1 MSQVPSIVLFVHAD
15 PVGPAAV
22 AGPWGEEHHS
32 AGARSA
38 EQALRR
44 AKHQM
49 PAVVVV
55 DCTTG
60 DRAPEQLVLE
70 LRAMDAHVRAIFLV
84 DSRDAART
92 FGLADLGTV
101 LPKKQD
107 IDRLASAVRS
117 AARLRAMAA
126 GVERLRHDTGV
137 GNRPPQRTT
146 GRYDS
151 HAPEGPRSVTEEP
164 ISSRPGV
171 NLSGGRGN
179 RG

>member
-1 MSQVPSIVLFVHAD
+1 MSHDLSLVLFVHAD
-15 PVGPAAV
+15 PVVHELV
-22 AGPWGEEHHS
+22 AGTLGEEHTLV
-32 AGARSA
+32 GARNV

-44 AKHQM
+44 ARYQM
-49 PAVVVV
+49 PAVVVI
-55 DCTTG
+55 DCTAG
-60 DRAPEQLVLE
+60 DRGPEQLVLE
-70 LRAMDAHVRAIFLV
+70 LRALDSHVRAIFLV

-137 GNRPPQRTT
+137 GGRSPQRIT

-151 HAPEGPRSVTEEP
+151 HAPEAPRSITEEP
-164 ISSRPGV
+164 ISSRPGA
-171 NLSGGRGN
+171 NISGGRGS